1 MAKDRRYSTVKVL
14 IETGNIKSFAGI
26 FDHIP
31 KSVVYADLG
40 MNYTRFTKLLSNPA
54 LFTLQE
60 LITLAGFMGIDPKII
75 IEMAY
80 TQHLTGKKTKN
91 KGK

>member
-14 IETGNIKSFAGI
+14 IETGNIKSFREI

-31 KSVVYADLG
+31 KSVVYSDLG
-40 MNYTRFTKLLSNPA
+40 MNYTRFAKLIESPT

-60 LITLAGFMGIDPKII
+60 LITLAGFFTLDPKLMIDL
-75 IEMAY
+75 AY
-80 TQHLTGKKTKN
+80 TQHITGKKTK
-91 KGK
+91 KR

>member
-14 IETGNIKSFAGI
+14 IETGNIKSFREI

-31 KSVVYADLG
+31 KSVVYSDLG
-40 MNYTRFTKLLSNPA
+40 MNYTRFAKLIDSPA

-60 LITLAGFMGIDPKII
+60 LITLAGFFGIDSRKMIDL
-75 IEMAY
+75 AY
-80 TQHLTGKKTKN
+80 TQHITGKKIK
-91 KGK
+91 KK